1 MTDIEPGFH
10 NDAPPVDKFHAQ
22 SAAHRRCADQIDR
35 QQLLCRMRCSAGS
48 IPSTVV
54 IQRVQRN
61 TVRTAKS
68 LAAQT
73 ALLKIPY
80 QAFGLCLAPTTS
92 LNNRSRI
99 SHASTSSCDQVC
111 EKSGFARMDTLKR
124 PRFHV
129 HFTPT
134 SASWLN
140 LVERWFALLTERR
153 LRRGVHRSTKELKA
167 AINDFIEHHN
177 RDPKPFIWHKTA
189 DQILDSVTRFC
200 KRINDSGH

>member
-111 EKSGFARMDTLKR
+111 EKSGFARMDTEKDLYSLHILWAVSVNQKWTVTLR
-124 PRFHV
+124 RAIIR
-129 HFTPT
+129 TGPT
-134 SASWLN
+134 SPE
-140 LVERWFALLTERR
+140 VG
-153 LRRGVHRSTKELKA
+153 RG
-167 AINDFIEHHN
+167 
-177 RDPKPFIWHKTA
+177 
-189 DQILDSVTRFC
+189 
-200 KRINDSGH
+200 